1 MSQFFE
7 PPEGAVTLTPKQANI
22 YLWGWQP
29 EARFRDAV
37 CGRRFGKTFLA
48 KAEMRRAARLAAKW
62 NVSVEDEIWYAAP
75 TFKQAK
81 RVFWKRLKQAIP
93 PSWRAGKP
101 NETECTITLKSGHV
115 IRVVGLDNYDDLR
128 GSGLFFLIIDEWADC
143 KWAAWEEVLRPMLST
158 CKYIVN
164 GAQRVGGHVLR
175 IGTPKGFN
183 HCYDTFM
190 DGQPGHLT
198 DCRSFSYTSLQG
210 GNIPQEEI
218 DAARRTMD
226 IKTFQQEYE
235 ASFESYQGVIYYCFN
250 RVLNASSETV
260 QPGDTLHIGMDF
272 NVTKMAAVVYVRRGE
287 DMHAVDEFVN
297 LFDTPAMIDAIKEK
311 YPGYEIGIYPD
322 ASGDNRKTVG
332 ANKSDISLLKQ
343 AGFKVYVNASN
354 PAVKDRINSM
364 NGRLCNTFEERKVYV
379 NAAKCHHFAKCL
391 ERQIYDENGQPDKSA
406 GFDHMNDAGTYPI
419 AYMFPV
425 RAPIVKANP
434 IQKKPSS
441 WQG

>member
-7 PPEGAVTLTPKQANI
+7 PPEGAVILTPKQANI
-22 YLWGWQP
+22 YLWGWQK

-115 IRVVGLDNYDDLR
+115 MRVVGLDNYDDLR

-158 CKYIVN
+158 CKYIV
-164 GAQRVGGHVLR
+164 GGEQRVGGHVLR

-190 DGQPGHLT
+190 DGQPGHEP

-210 GNIPQEEI
+210 GNIPESEI
-218 DAARRTMD
+218 IVAKRKMD
-226 IKTFQQEYE
+226 PKTFSQEYE

-250 RVLNASSETV
+250 RVLNSSSETV
-260 QPGDTLHIGMDF
+260 QDGDTLHIGMDF
-272 NVTKMAAVVYVRRGE
+272 NVTKMAAVVYVRRG
-287 DMHAVDEFVN
+287 DTMHAVDEFVN
-297 LFDTPAMIDAIKEK
+297 LFDTPAMIEAIKER
-311 YPGYEIGIYPD
+311 YPKHSIGVYPD
-322 ASGDNRKTVG
+322 ASGDNRKS
-332 ANKSDISLLKQ
+332 A
-343 AGFKVYVNASN
+343 NASETDIALL
-354 PAVKDRINSM
+354 PSKLPM
-364 NGRLCNTFEERKVYV
+364 
-379 NAAKCHHFAKCL
+379 
-391 ERQIYDENGQPDKSA
+391 RQ
-406 GFDHMNDAGTYPI
+406 
-419 AYMFPV
+419 
-425 RAPIVKANP
+425 
-434 IQKKPSS
+434 
-441 WQG
+441 

>member
-7 PPEGAVTLTPKQANI
+7 PPVGAVKLTPKQANI
-22 YLWGWQP
+22 YLWGWQK

-115 IRVVGLDNYDDLR
+115 MRVVGLDNYDDLR

-164 GAQRVGGHVLR
+164 GEQRVGGHVLR

-190 DGQPGHLT
+190 DGQPGHEP

-210 GNIPQEEI
+210 GNIPESEI
-218 DAARRTMD
+218 IVAKRKMD
-226 IKTFQQEYE
+226 PKTFSQEYE

-250 RVLNASSETV
+250 RVLNSSSETV
-260 QPGDTLHIGMDF
+260 QDGDTLHIGMDF
-272 NVTKMAAVVYVRRGE
+272 NVTKMAAVVYVRRG
-287 DMHAVDEFVN
+287 DTMHAVDEFVN
-297 LFDTPAMIDAIKEK
+297 LFDTPAMIEAIKER
-311 YPGYEIGIYPD
+311 YPKHSIGVYPD
-322 ASGDNRKTVG
+322 ASGDNRKSNNASET
-332 ANKSDISLLKQ
+332 DIAMLKK

-364 NGRLCNTFEERKVYV
+364 NSLLCNTLGERHLFV
-379 NAAKCHHFAKCL
+379 NTSKCPHFAKCQ
-391 ERQIYDENGQPDKSA
+391 ERQIYDENGQPDKKA
-406 GFDHMNDAGTYPI
+406 GFDHMNDAGTYPV
-419 AYMFPV
+419 AYLFLINKKAIGV
-425 RAPIVKANP
+425 RRIRGMA
-434 IQKKPSS
+434 
-441 WQG
+441 